1 VDLAVRVIALV
12 ILAGSGVRTRTRMV
26 LPLFGLAAA
35 AVAGGTGQPGSVWA
49 VTWEL
54 LFFALAS
61 LVFLRP
67 HWSPIASEA
76 LLSTSLLALGGAA
89 FYFFR
94 MQGVPWLERSALTA
108 VIAFG
113 IVLFGVHASWA
124 VSEAGF
130 RRVIGWVWAVVAPPA
145 VGAGTVLLVERHVLH
160 PAVLL
165 GLAAALT
172 VLAWLPLF
180 YLESRRL
187 KRELEE
193 EAKLGLLPA
202 EDVKILALPWKRS
215 REKSYGRPDERREF
229 VRSALMLAVARQQQ
243 RRRQGEKARLRQL
256 EVLTFRTRIRRV
268 LEVRASRLSMTA
280 DESFD

>member
-1 VDLAVRVIALV
+1 
-12 ILAGSGVRTRTRMV
+12 
-26 LPLFGLAAA
+26 
-35 AVAGGTGQPGSVWA
+35 
-49 VTWEL
+49 
-54 LFFALAS
+54 
-61 LVFLRP
+61 
-67 HWSPIASEA
+67 
-76 LLSTSLLALGGAA
+76 
-89 FYFFR
+89 
-94 MQGVPWLERSALTA
+94 
-108 VIAFG
+108 
-113 IVLFGVHASWA
+113 
-124 VSEAGF
+124 
-130 RRVIGWVWAVVAPPA
+130 VAPPA

-215 REKSYGRPDERREF
+215 REKSYGRPDER
-229 VRSALMLAVARQQQ
+229 QQQ